1 MTLNTAGGSMHV
13 PQVPLY
19 PSVVTSASA
28 DVESCFGIFGLVSI
42 TNVKA
47 HSQPGPLGPPAR
59 CSDEDRGDHGSIHHC
74 KIIYIVLQG
83 RRECKSLI

>member
-1 MTLNTAGGSMHV
+1 MTLNAAGGSMHV

-42 TNVKA
+42 T
-47 HSQPGPLGPPAR
+47 S
-59 CSDEDRGDHGSIHHC
+59 
-74 KIIYIVLQG
+74 
-83 RRECKSLI
+83 